1 MNKRMKRLV
10 ACLSLAV
17 LLMTMVYFPPAVNAA
32 NEFYGNYTDVAKI
45 YDYGSCP
52 SMQGL
57 AVGSQMLYSVKINS
71 GNTKAFI
78 SMTDK
83 DTGTT
88 TRMYNA
94 DAGSYYF
101 DYLGH
106 ANDMDV
112 WGIDGASNLFVA
124 TTNKGAQS
132 VVRLKR
138 SGSNLTKVAQYR
150 LVCNGSDICATALS
164 IMSVS
169 GGQIKL
175 LTKWGMDLY
184 TGTVSTSATSA
195 TVEMT
200 KLCTISKSR
209 VYIKGSYLDLSGFVN
224 QGMGYYQDTLYVP
237 ITGDDSCLNR
247 SVIMVFDLSGV
258 ATGST
263 IYPTE
268 ALVFRVTSGAYSAL
282 FEIESCDISS
292 GDKKLYFSTNRRKTT
307 SDTNHDGV
315 SSMNDYTFE
324 RIPVDA
330 PTSAPTYTI
339 RYNANGGTGTMADTV
354 VTYGIAQKLQAN
366 AFTREGYVFRGWT
379 AYRTAKAQWYYTNG
393 SSSGWYAEG
402 SQPVGYTKY
411 IYKDCAGVAKTTS
424 VDGDVVQLYAQWEA
438 NPDWTP
444 EPTLPTGTIPAHLDR
459 VDSAAEL
466 QEGVPYVISDYKD
479 SWLHYVLTT
488 EAAQKVSG
496 SKTHSGFLLDGT
508 PSVDTPYRWYIK
520 DGYLVYGSA
529 DSDEYLLICYD
540 ASSQGVV
547 ELGSF
552 DAANAATVVAH
563 SGDDFAIRGSKHLNR
578 HGGTASDYVAT
589 AYTSAG
595 GSYWHLDRVVG
606 QQTVTL
612 SLPAASGSICAGG
625 KTTLAPEVQVAG
637 SAADAYEISWSC
649 SDSSVANVSASGTV
663 TGLKAGEVTVT
674 ATLTAANGQ
683 SLTSPI
689 TATTTLT
696 VEGDSNVVT
705 TVQEAT
711 LEKVSALQTGIPY
724 VITEKNSGAALTGTM
739 LYKTDTGYAG
749 LNGLQGLKTVPTVDL
764 SDAPVWYY
772 DGTHLRYGSPTGS
785 YLVYDPSNQV
795 ALGTASETNIFDKV
809 TLYSSSNKTFNIS
822 PSALTASTSSYYLNQ
837 MGGSNYNVVGLYS
850 SAYYSQWHFSHY
862 QPQRTVSLSVAS
874 LDVSL
879 DALATF
885 PLSATVSVDGSETRD
900 YALTWSSSNSSVAS
914 VTGGVI
920 EANGAGTAV
929 ITGTL
934 TEVDGRALDEALCVE
949 VSVQVT
955 DAGYTA
961 TAVQPAKLVKTTTLE
976 TGVPYVITE
985 KNSGASLSGTMVYT
999 TDADY
1004 AGLNGT
1010 QGLKTVS
1017 GFAPKDAPVWYYD
1030 GTYLRYGAP
1039 TGTDNYLVYNSS
1051 GQVALGTVSEA
1062 NIFDKVTLYSSS
1074 NKTFT
1079 VYPSNKSSGSTN
1091 YYLNQLGGANYNAT
1105 GLYTY
1110 APTSQW
1116 HFSQLVSEKDVSLN
1130 VSPSI
1135 ARLTVGKTA
1144 DLTAAVTVNGVSV
1157 TDCQLTWT
1165 TSNSA
1170 VATVTDGTIT
1180 AVGSGDVTITVT
1192 LTGAEGDTFA
1202 TPLSIQIP
1210 LTVVA

>member
-1 MNKRMKRLV
+1 MNKTTKRLI
-10 ACLSLAV
+10 ACLTMAV
-17 LLMTMVYFPPAVNAA
+17 LLVTMVYVPPVVNAA

-57 AVGSQMLYSVKINS
+57 AVGSQMLYTVKIGS
-71 GNTKAFI
+71 SDSLAFI

-112 WGIDGASNLFVA
+112 WGIDGSSNLFIA

-150 LVCNGSDICATALS
+150 LTCNGSEICATALS
-164 IMSVS
+164 VMGVS
-169 GGQIKL
+169 NGQIKL

-209 VYIKGSYLDLSGFVN
+209 VYIKGSYLDLSNFVN
-224 QGMGYYQDTLYVP
+224 QGMGYYRDTLFVP
-237 ITGDDSCLNR
+237 ITGDDTCLNR
-247 SVIMVFDLSGV
+247 SVIMVFDLSDV

-292 GDKKLYFSTNRRKTT
+292 GDGKLYFNANRRKTT

-315 SSMNDYTFE
+315 SSIDDYTFE
-324 RIPVDA
+324 RLSLDA
-330 PTSAPTYTI
+330 PTSAPEYTI
-339 RYNANGGTGTMADTV
+339 QYHANGGTGTMADTV
-354 VTYGIAQKLQAN
+354 VTYGIAQKLRAN
-366 AFTREGYVFRGWT
+366 TFTREGHVFQGWT
-379 AYRTAKAQWYYTNG
+379 AYRTAKDQWYYTNG

-402 SQPVGYTKY
+402 SQPSGYTKY
-411 IYKDCAGVAKTTS
+411 IYKDGAGVAKTTS
-424 VDGDVVQLYAQWEA
+424 ADGDVVHLYAQWEL
-438 NPDWTP
+438 DDSI
-444 EPTLPTGTIPAHLDR
+444 PTGTIPAYLDR

-479 SWLHYVLTT
+479 SWLHYVLTA
-488 EAAQKVSG
+488 EYAEKVSG
-496 SKTHSGFLLDGT
+496 SKTHTGYLLDGT
-508 PSVDTPYRWYIK
+508 PSVDTPYLWYIK

-529 DSDEYLLICYD
+529 DSEAYLLISYD
-540 ASSQGVV
+540 SSSQGVV

-552 DAANAATVVAH
+552 DATNAATVVPY
-563 SGDDFAIRGSKHLNR
+563 SGDDFAIRGSRYLNR
-578 HGGTASDYVAT
+578 YGGTASDFVAT
-589 AYTSAG
+589 AYASTG

-612 SLPAASGSICAGG
+612 SLTSSDSVSVGG
-625 KTTLAPEVQVAG
+625 KVDLSPEVLVEGTAT
-637 SAADAYEISWSC
+637 DAYEITWSS
-649 SDSSVANVSASGTV
+649 SDSSIANASANGTV
-663 TGLKAGEVTVT
+663 TGLKSGEVTVT
-674 ATLTAANGQ
+674 AQLTSADGQ
-683 SLTSPI
+683 SLVAPI
-689 TATTTLT
+689 TATATLT
-696 VEGDSNVVT
+696 VDSDSSVVT
-705 TVQEAT
+705 TIQEAT
-711 LEKVSALQTGIPY
+711 LEKVSTLQTGIPY

-739 LYKTDTGYAG
+739 LYKTDAGYAG
-749 LNGLQGLKTVPTVDL
+749 LNSLQGLKTIPSVDL

-772 DGTHLRYGSPTGS
+772 DGTHLLYGTPTGS
-785 YLVYDPSNQV
+785 DNYLVYNSSNQV
-795 ALGTASETNIFDKV
+795 ALGTSGQTNIFDKV
-809 TLYSSSNKTFNIS
+809 TLYSSSNKTFSIY

-837 MGGSNYNVVGLYS
+837 MGGSNYNVAGLYS

-874 LDVSL
+874 QNVSL
-879 DALATF
+879 DALTTF
-885 PLSATVSVDGSETRD
+885 PLAAMVSVDGDASSD
-900 YALTWSSSNSSVAS
+900 YTLTWTTSDAAVAS
-914 VTGGVI
+914 VSGGAIV
-920 EANGAGTAV
+920 ANGAGEAV

-934 TEVDGRALDEALCVE
+934 TEVNGRALDDALSME
-949 VSVQVT
+949 ITVQVT
-955 DAGYTA
+955 DGGYTV
-961 TAVQPAKLVKTTTLE
+961 TAVQSAKLVKTDALQ

-985 KNSGASLSGTMVYT
+985 KNTGASLSGTMAYT

-1010 QGLKTVS
+1010 QGLKTIS
-1017 GFAPKDAPVWYYD
+1017 GFALADAPVWYYD

-1051 GQVALGTVSEA
+1051 NQVALGTTSEA
-1062 NIFDKVTLYSSS
+1062 NIFDTVTLYSASS
-1074 NKTFT
+1074 KTFT

-1091 YYLNQLGGANYNAT
+1091 YYLNQLGGANYNAV
-1105 GLYTY
+1105 GLYSY

-1116 HFSQLVSEKDVSLN
+1116 YFSELVSEKTVSLN

-1135 ARLTVGKTA
+1135 AQLTVGKTA
-1144 DLTAAVTVNGVSV
+1144 DLTAAVNVNGILVS
-1157 TDCQLTWT
+1157 DCQLTWASSD
-1165 TSNSA
+1165 TS
-1170 VATVTDGTIT
+1170 VATVENGTVT
-1180 AVGSGDVTITVT
+1180 AVASGDVTISVT
-1192 LTGAEGDTFA
+1192 LTGAEGDTFE
-1202 TPLSIQIP
+1202 TPLCIQIP
-1210 LTVVA
+1210 LTVAA